1 MTEEDKLAA
10 KLRGMNCI
18 IKFTDG
24 EELPFFIKDLEISD
38 SRSNECMASIE
49 KFINGCQSDDSDGEY
64 FPSTSIAIRHDTVK
78 YVIKI

>member
-38 SRSNECMASIE
+38 SRSNECMAAIE
-49 KFINGCQSDDSDGEY
+49 KFINGNLADPDTEY
-64 FPSTSIAIRHDTVK
+64 FPSTSIAIRHDKIK